1 MHILILCFIFA
12 EEIKIVV
19 MFVRFEKVQRKEGLS
34 SVIDENNKYLGD
46 VDELNL
52 LECLDLDKNFEEVG
66 YTFFFADKK
75 ELEKRLCLK

>member
-52 LECLDLDKNFEEVG
+52 LECLDLDRNFEERG

-75 ELEKRLCLK
+75 ELEKRLCLR

>member
-19 MFVRFEKVQRKEGLS
+19 MFVRFEKVQRREGLS
-34 SVIDENNKYLGD
+34 SVIDENDKYLGG

-52 LECLDLDKNFEEVG
+52 LECLDLDRNFEEGG

>member
-52 LECLDLDKNFEEVG
+52 LECLDLDKNFEEGG

-75 ELEKRLCLK
+75 ELEKRLCLR

>member
-52 LECLDLDKNFEEVG
+52 LECLDLDKNFEERG

-75 ELEKRLCLK
+75 ELEKRLCSK